1 MAVSS
6 EFAKTVQ
13 ENNVLRIRIMLK
25 DSLLVDKS
33 FSMFS
38 ELLTYALAHGVEV
51 WMTPEDPL
59 EQAEKPWTLD
69 LMNYELT
76 ALVND
81 FTKEHVNYVKQIIRE
96 IYKGEVPVRTP
107 APSPKP
113 VPRPTQTISRPMST
127 SGMGSAPKTNDSS
140 YDTILREIAKIN
152 RILKMNKD
160 VDGNRRW
167 LTEDIEKIRKS
178 ARDIE
183 TACENIQRRK

>member
-113 VPRPTQTISRPMST
+113 VT

-140 YDTILREIAKIN
+140 YDTILREITKIN

-167 LTEDIEKIRKS
+167 PTEDIEKIRKS

>member
-6 EFAKTVQ
+6 EFAKPVE

-38 ELLTYALAHGVEV
+38 ELLAYALKHGVEV

-81 FTKEHVNYVKQIIRE
+81 FTEEHVDYVKQIIRE

-107 APSPKP
+107 VPSTNP
-113 VPRPTQTISRPMST
+113 VPRPTQTISRSMST
-127 SGMGSAPKTNDSS
+127 SGMGSTPKTKDSS
-140 YDTILREIAKIN
+140 YNTILQEITKRN
-152 RILKMNKD
+152 RIIEKNKA
-160 VDGNRRW
+160 VNCNRLW
-167 LTEDIEKIRKS
+167 LTKNIEKIRKS
-178 ARDIE
+178 ARAIE
-183 TACENIQRRK
+183 IACENIQRRK